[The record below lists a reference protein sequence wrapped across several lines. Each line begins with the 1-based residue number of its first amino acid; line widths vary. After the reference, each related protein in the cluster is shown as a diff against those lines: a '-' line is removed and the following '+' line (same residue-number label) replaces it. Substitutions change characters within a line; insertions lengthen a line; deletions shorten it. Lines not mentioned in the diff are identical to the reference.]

1 MPCTDELAAMV
12 GQDKPIKDGAEA
24 YDKAY
29 GDYFWLGKEHQTK
42 STPLP
47 HEPSPIKNVSKGK

>member
-1 MPCTDELAAMV
+1 MPCAVELAEKVA
-12 GQDKPIKDGAEA
+12 QDKPVKDGAEA

-29 GDYFWLGKEHQTK
+29 GTYQPHDHDFK

-47 HEPSPIKNVSKGK
+47 HEPAPIKNVSKGK